1 MEADQEILF
10 AKTLEKVKKQARDQ
24 GNAIT
29 REQVGEAFAGL
40 SLSQEQLSLVF
51 DYLEKNRIG
60 IDTVP
65 DPADFLSKE
74 EINYLEEYK
83 RKLEGFGTLSDGE
96 KEAVKSEAKRS

>member
-51 DYLEKNRIG
+51 DYLENVCRLMEQS
-60 IDTVP
+60 VP
-65 DPADFLSKE
+65 HYILHFTLSVNSPTKE
-74 EINYLEEYK
+74 E
-83 RKLEGFGTLSDGE
+83 
-96 KEAVKSEAKRS
+96 

>member
-40 SLSQEQLSLVF
+40 
-51 DYLEKNRIG
+51 
-60 IDTVP
+60 
-65 DPADFLSKE
+65 
-74 EINYLEEYK
+74 
-83 RKLEGFGTLSDGE
+83 
-96 KEAVKSEAKRS
+96 